1 MLTPEEVKILDINSE
16 YFGVSREELMENAGK
31 AVVEAIKSCKPRL
44 KDLKIIVFCG
54 LGNNGGDGFVVARYL
69 LKEGVDV
76 RVFLAGDEERIK
88 SLEARKNFERIK
100 NKVKL
105 IREFED
111 GDIIID
117 ALLGVGI
124 KGEVREPI
132 KSLIEKINSSKA
144 FKVSIDLPSGLR
156 SDVPYSN
163 QQTLVKANLTVTF
176 HDLKKGMENLD
187 NVVVKKIGIPKE
199 AELYVGPGELIVN
212 LKRRKDSHK
221 GENGR
226 VLIIGGSDLY
236 YGAPILSGLAA
247 LRSGADLVY
256 LLVPEINFEVTRN
269 SSPDFIVRK
278 YAGEYLNLNAVENAR
293 ELARVCDV
301 ILIGPG
307 LGSRKETLEAVER
320 IFELEKTFVVD
331 ADAIKARPRKNAVY
345 TPHAKEFELL
355 TGEPFNF
362 SDLSELNSEN
372 LEKLKKHAKRLNST
386 ILLKGKV
393 DIIASPEKTKLN
405 ITGNEGMSVGGTGDV
420 LAGIVASFI
429 AQGFSSFYACCS
441 AAFLN
446 GLAGDELLKKK
457 SYGFTASDLIEQIP
471 FTLRKILD
479 LSLERPKLKERQST

>member
-54 LGNNGGDGFVVARYL
+54 LGNNGGDGFVAARYL
-69 LKEGVDV
+69 LEEGADV
-76 RVFLAGDEERIK
+76 RVFLAGDEGRIK

-111 GDIIID
+111 GDIIVD

-156 SDVPYSN
+156 CDVPYSD
-163 QQTLVKANLTVTF
+163 QQTLVKADLTVTF
-176 HDLKKGMENLD
+176 HDLKRGMEALN
-187 NVVVKKIGIPKE
+187 NVVVKKIGIPRE

-256 LLVPEINFEVTRN
+256 LLVPEINFEITRN

-278 YAGEYLNLNAVENAR
+278 YAGKYLNLNAVKKAR

-307 LGSRKETLEAVER
+307 LGSRKETLEAVEK
-320 IFELEKTFVVD
+320 IFRFEKTFVVD

-362 SDLSELNSEN
+362 SKQS
-372 LEKLKKHAKRLNST
+372 LERLEEHAKKLNST

-479 LSLERPKLKERQST
+479 LSLERPKLKEMQST